1 LREISSAVYKYFAQV
16 ARTTPYGTR
25 VPLEYIKKNQ

>member
-1 LREISSAVYKYFAQV
+1 MREISSAVFKYFMQV

-25 VPLEYIKKNQ
+25 VPLDYMKKEH